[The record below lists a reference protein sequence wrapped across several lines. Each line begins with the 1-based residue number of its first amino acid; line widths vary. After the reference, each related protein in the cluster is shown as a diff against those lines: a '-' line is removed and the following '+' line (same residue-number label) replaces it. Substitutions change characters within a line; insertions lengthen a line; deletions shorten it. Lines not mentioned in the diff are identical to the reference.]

1 MIISPKR
8 SRIAKEKSPAEECQD
23 RRVEETLSG
32 RRVAQ
37 LRRWSTETPAAERR
51 EDTGGEREEEEE
63 EREEWH
69 ISVCQIFR
77 FLIVIR
83 KNVNIIY
90 IYIYFNLTLLI
101 LLF

>member
-23 RRVEETLSG
+23 RRVEEETLSG

-63 EREEWH
+63 EEEREEWH

-83 KNVNIIY
+83 KNDNIIY
-90 IYIYFNLTLLI
+90 IYIL
-101 LLF
+101 